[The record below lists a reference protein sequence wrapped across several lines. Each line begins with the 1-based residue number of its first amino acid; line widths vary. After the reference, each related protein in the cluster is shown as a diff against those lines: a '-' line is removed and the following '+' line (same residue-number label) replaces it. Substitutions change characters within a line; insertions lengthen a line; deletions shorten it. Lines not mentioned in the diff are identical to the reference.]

1 MDARILRADGA
12 GKHFCALI
20 EGASHPMEPKTAAG
34 LARFRPE
41 RLAAVLDPPRAGK
54 SVSAQAVLGVAHPAP
69 VVATLEEAQAAG
81 ANALLLGTAPV
92 GGRLPV
98 RWRPWIESAIERG
111 WEVWGGL
118 HDQLNDDEELS
129 ARARSRGVALVDLR
143 WVPDNLPVAER
154 RTEAI
159 DAHVVLTVG
168 SDCNVGK
175 MTAAWA
181 ITQELSRR
189 GERAAFVATGQTGIL
204 IAGWGLAV
212 DRVPADFVA
221 GAAELLVLEGA
232 RQADWVIVE
241 GQGSLIHPGYSGV
254 TLGLMHGSLPR
265 SLVLCHQAG
274 RNHVRHGGNPIPSLE
289 RLVSLYEEAA
299 EWISPAPVAG
309 VALNTFGMVA
319 EEARAERIRA
329 HAETGL
335 PVQDV
340 ALEGAAALVENL
352 IRARGEDRPG
362 AAGQAGHGEARAQG
376 GSRE

>member
-1 MDARILRADGA
+1 LSADDRILRADGA

-41 RLAAVLDPPRAGK
+41 RLSAVLDPPRAGK
-54 SVSAQAVLGVAHPAP
+54 SVSAAAVIGVTHSAP
-69 VVATLEEAQAAG
+69 VVATLDEAAAAG
-81 ANALLLGTAPV
+81 SNALLLGTAPV
-92 GGRLPV
+92 GGRLPA
-98 RWRPWIESAIERG
+98 RWRPWITAAIERG
-111 WEVWGGL
+111 WDVWGGL
-118 HDQLNDDEELS
+118 HDQLNEDAEL
-129 ARARSRGVALVDLR
+129 AALAQRHRAKLVDLR

-154 RTEAI
+154 RAESL

-181 ITQELSRR
+181 ITEELRQR

-204 IAGWGLAV
+204 ISGWGLAV

-221 GAAELLVLEGA
+221 GAAELLTLEGA
-232 RQADWVIVE
+232 RLADWVIVE

-254 TLGLMHGSLPR
+254 TLGLLHGSLPR

-274 RNHVRHGGNPIPSLE
+274 RDHVRHGGNPIPSLE

-299 EWISPAPVAG
+299 EWISPAQVTG
-309 VALNTFGMVA
+309 VALNTFGMPA
-319 EEARAERIRA
+319 GEARSERRKA
-329 HAETGL
+329 HEETGL

-340 ALEGAAALVENL
+340 ALEGAAGLVENL
-352 IRARGEDRPG
+352 IRVR
-362 AAGQAGHGEARAQG
+362 GEARAERG
-376 GSRE
+376 LTE

>member
-1 MDARILRADGA
+1 LSAREASDPRILCAEGQ
-12 GKHFCALI
+12 GKRFCALI

-41 RLAAVLDPPRAGK
+41 RLAAVLDPARAGQ
-54 SVSAQAVLGVAHPAP
+54 AAAAVLGVAHAAP
-69 VVATLEEAQAAG
+69 VVATLDEAQAAG
-81 ANALLLGTAPV
+81 SNALLLGTAPV
-92 GGRLPV
+92 GGRLPA
-98 RWRPWIESAIERG
+98 RWRPWITSAIERG
-111 WEVWGGL
+111 WDVWGGL
-118 HDQLNDDEELS
+118 HDQLHKDAELATL
-129 ARARSRGVALVDLR
+129 ARRHGTALVDLR
-143 WVPDNLPVAER
+143 HVPEDLPVAQR
-154 RTEAI
+154 RAEAI

-181 ITQELSRR
+181 LAEELNKR

-204 IAGWGLAV
+204 LAGWGLAV

-221 GAAELLVLEGA
+221 GAAELLVLEAA
-232 RQADWVIVE
+232 RRADWVIVE

-254 TLGLMHGSLPR
+254 TLGLLHGSLPR

-274 RNHVRHGGNPIPSLE
+274 RDRVRHGGNPIPSLE

-299 EWISPAPVAG
+299 EWIAPARVTG
-309 VALNTFGMVA
+309 VALNTFGLPPG
-319 EEARAERIRA
+319 EARSEIRRA

-340 ALEGAAALVENL
+340 TVQGAAALVDAL
-352 IRARGEDRPG
+352 TRAR
-362 AAGQAGHGEARAQG
+362 GEARAQG
-376 GSRE
+376 GSGG